1 MNKQWMSGVVV
12 ACGFMLL
19 ASTTW
24 AGKAEVEKK
33 AKETKVTL
41 NLAGLPPGNAID
53 LISAISGITIK
64 KTDIPKDAAIV
75 NVELK
80 NESVLEAVKRVTD
93 IAGLS
98 YSISDVGIEVSGKK
112 TPEVK
117 KSQGSKGKDLS
128 TFETKA
134 NDPAVAQALK
144 DAEARGN
151 K

>member
-1 MNKQWMSGVVV
+1 MKKQWISIVVF

-24 AGKAEVEKK
+24 AGKAEIEKK

-41 NLAGLPPGNAID
+41 NLAKMAPGAALD
-53 LISAISGITIK
+53 LVSMISGITIK

-80 NESVLEAVKRVTD
+80 NESVLDAVKRVTD
-93 IAGLS
+93 LAGLS
-98 YSISDVGIEVSGKK
+98 YSISDAGIEVSGKK

-117 KSQGSKGKDLS
+117 KSEGIKGKDLS
-128 TFETKA
+128 TRETKA

-144 DAEARGN
+144 DAEVRV
-151 K
+151 KK